1 MQNLPW
7 CATFPGSPGGAA
19 ICCRAKMRA
28 PHLAW
33 AHLPYRRVDIGN
45 LAKSREGQ
53 RAAGSG
59 KGAARI
65 TNACLQLRVFC
76 IAFSICTLHAFI
88 ALRFRRKTLDRSL
101 GPRAKHS
108 YRCNCFCFLLLLFLL
123 WLLLPF
129 SDHTLEREA
138 IISEMQLEC
147 LTEAVS

>member
-1 MQNLPW
+1 MVRNVSGFTCWSCCLRP
-7 CATFPGSPGGAA
+7 SAA
-19 ICCRAKMRA
+19 ICCRAVWHKMGA
-28 PHLAW
+28 PHLTW
-33 AHLPYRRVDIGN
+33 AHLPYRSVDIGN

-53 RAAGSG
+53 RAAG
-59 KGAARI
+59 I

-101 GPRAKHS
+101 GPRAKQS
-108 YRCNCFCFLLLLFLL
+108 YRFNCFYILLLL

-138 IISEMQLEC
+138 IISEMKVEC
-147 LTEAVS
+147 LTGTVS